1 MAKFGAAYQRTR
13 TTYVAV
19 LCALF
24 AAGGYFLGR
33 TVAAPDAKPLDR
45 TAIETAD
52 RTAATAPDV
61 KAREN
66 TMATVGTDQ
75 STSAETPSRPIA
87 QPSATPDRPP
97 VVLLNPNTA
106 QRSKEVGRASA
117 GPVPAQEEPDDR
129 GEGRKEKPAK
139 EKKSV
144 ITKKPN
150 RPVDEYKIPP
160 DPMPTTL
167 ALRFRA
173 PRLQT
178 TIFVT
183 NRAATATTVISGVP
197 CCAGNS
203 DEAPCKPLE
212 RQSSGLDLDP
222 AARSASVVSLEKLL
236 AISANFS

>member
-1 MAKFGAAYQRTR
+1 MPVRQTAEPFTWQSSASHNRTR

-33 TVAAPDAKPLDR
+33 TVAAPDAKSLDR
-45 TAIETAD
+45 TANETAH
-52 RTAATAPDV
+52 RTAATAPHV

-66 TMATVGTDQ
+66 TTATVGTDQ

-106 QRSKEVGRASA
+106 QRSEKVGRASA
-117 GPVPAQEEPDDR
+117 GPVAAQEEPDDR
-129 GEGRKEKPAK
+129 SAGRIAKPAQ

-150 RPVDEYKIPP
+150 RPVDK
-160 DPMPTTL
+160 D
-167 ALRFRA
+167 
-173 PRLQT
+173 
-178 TIFVT
+178 
-183 NRAATATTVISGVP
+183 S
-197 CCAGNS
+197 
-203 DEAPCKPLE
+203 
-212 RQSSGLDLDP
+212 
-222 AARSASVVSLEKLL
+222 ARSYADHPRVAVPRPSL
-236 AISANFS
+236 ANDDFRYEPRRYRDYRDLRGSMLRGE

>member
-1 MAKFGAAYQRTR
+1 MRCPYVRQQNRLHGKVRRRISRTR

-33 TVAAPDAKPLDR
+33 TVAAPDAKSLDR
-45 TAIETAD
+45 TANETAH
-52 RTAATAPDV
+52 RTAATAPHV

-117 GPVPAQEEPDDR
+117 GPVPAQKEPDDR
-129 GEGRKEKPAK
+129 REGRIAKPAQ

-150 RPVDEYKIPP
+150 RPVDEHT
-160 DPMPTTL
+160 D
-167 ALRFRA
+167 
-173 PRLQT
+173 
-178 TIFVT
+178 
-183 NRAATATTVISGVP
+183 S
-197 CCAGNS
+197 
-203 DEAPCKPLE
+203 
-212 RQSSGLDLDP
+212 
-222 AARSASVVSLEKLL
+222 ARSYANHPPIAVPRPSL
-236 AISANFS
+236 ANDDFRYEPRRYRDYRDLRGSMLRGE

>member
-1 MAKFGAAYQRTR
+1 MPVRQTAEPFTWQSSASHNRTR

-33 TVAAPDAKPLDR
+33 TVAAPDAKSLDR
-45 TAIETAD
+45 TANETAH
-52 RTAATAPDV
+52 RTAATAPHV

-75 STSAETPSRPIA
+75 STSAETPSRPIT

-106 QRSKEVGRASA
+106 QRSGKVGRASA
-117 GPVPAQEEPDDR
+117 GPVPGQEEPDDR
-129 GEGRKEKPAK
+129 SAGRKEKPAK

-150 RPVDEYKIPP
+150 RPVDESYA
-160 DPMPTTL
+160 DH
-167 ALRFRA
+167 
-173 PRLQT
+173 PRL
-178 TIFVT
+178 
-183 NRAATATTVISGVP
+183 AVP
-197 CCAGNS
+197 RPSLAN
-203 DEAPCKPLE
+203 DDFRYEP
-212 RQSSGLDLDP
+212 RRYRDYRDL
-222 AARSASVVSLEKLL
+222 RGSMLRGE
-236 AISANFS
+236 